1 VSKLSILSKYLLGVI
16 YFVFGLNGFLN
27 FLPLPPLPSDAAALL
42 GAFVGTGYFFPF
54 VKGTEVIASVMLLTK
69 IASPL
74 ALLVLAPITLN
85 IFLFHLYLTPGIENQ
100 IMGFVMLAAHLFA
113 AIPYWKFYS
122 PLFKKI

>member
-1 VSKLSILSKYLLGVI
+1 MSKLSTFSKYLLGVI

-27 FLPLPPLPSDAAALL
+27 FLPMPPLPSDAAALL
-42 GAFVGTGYFFPF
+42 GAFAGAGYFFPF
-54 VKGTEVIASVMLLTK
+54 VKGTEVIAGVMLLTK

-74 ALLVLAPITLN
+74 ALVVLAPITLN

-100 IMGFVMLAAHLFA
+100 IMGIVMVTAHILA
-113 AIPYWKFYS
+113 AIPYWKYYS